1 MYYSYVEQTKIWP
14 ILHLP
19 TYMSRYFR
27 ISVTECVKAAHV
39 VGQCNLLLSN
49 QKEKVLEQ
57 MSELAQMQEM
67 QVAKEAQVKK
77 METEAAVMEGEV
89 QKASLKRERVSELIE
104 NYTVSVL
111 LDVEQTPK
119 MKPVFLCTFIQLL

>member
-1 MYYSYVEQTKIWP
+1 M
-14 ILHLP
+14 
-19 TYMSRYFR
+19 
-27 ISVTECVKAAHV
+27 KAAHV

-57 MSELAQMQEM
+57 MSELSQIQDIL
-67 QVAKEAQVKK
+67 VAKEAQLKK
-77 METEAAVMEGEV
+77 METEAALMEGEV
-89 QKASLKRERVSELIE
+89 QKASLKRERASELIE